1 MIIVPDA
8 SVILKWVLE
17 KGEGEEVSKALE
29 LQNGFIAGELE
40 LQVPTLW
47 QYEAMSSASSSPSW
61 RVN

>member
-40 LQVPTLW
+40 
-47 QYEAMSSASSSPSW
+47 
-61 RVN
+61 